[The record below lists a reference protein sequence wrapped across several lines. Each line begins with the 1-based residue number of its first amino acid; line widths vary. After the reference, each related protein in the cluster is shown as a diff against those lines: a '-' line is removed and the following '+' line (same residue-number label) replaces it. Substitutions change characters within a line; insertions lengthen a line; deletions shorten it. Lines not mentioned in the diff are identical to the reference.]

1 MAWKLRTQPRGW
13 KVIFTTVGGRP
24 VGQDPIDLLEGG
36 ERAQAARRLSQ
47 AFVATTVRPDT
58 ETSDDARYWAA
69 VVAKLVQRGHRPP
82 IPTTVDDAIRG
93 DRHVSL
99 DASAVRHS
107 LAFDPVDL
115 DPSFELHDTYERPFW
130 QQLCDAAPAASAW
143 CWPQAPLEAL
153 IRGDDDTERWV
164 DFLFTVPWSTKA
176 VVLEIDGIG
185 HLRRRL
191 PDRERDTLLRGAGCQ
206 VERVTG
212 RDDTLDRFVGRLAGR
227 TTSHLYRPGGRLP
240 DVDRIV
246 HGPTQIHRFLFAVA
260 TAVSEGL
267 LAPGRPWHITLDE
280 PTGAVERGMGTLL
293 DLLQA
298 IDDIWQLDVVPSEV
312 TINQTRW
319 VRRDRNFEPVP
330 SLGSSGD
337 LRIDID
343 PYTAPHH
350 RLPEPTEARVVVR
363 GALLPV
369 DLGWSGPTDTE
380 RRNVAPDERGRAA
393 LKLILRELFG
403 YEEFRDGQLDA
414 ITRVLSGGDA
424 CVLLPTGSGK
434 TLIYQMAGLL
444 RPGLCLVVAPL
455 KSLIDDQERRLRE
468 LGIDR
473 VAGFHSGRDLDAAE
487 KEALHRAVAT
497 GDRLYVLVAPERLQI
512 AEFREALGEA
522 ATEQLVNLA
531 VVDEAHCVSEWGHQ
545 FRTSYLRLGRN
556 LRRLCAGF
564 DDVPPPVLALT
575 GTASPAVLRDVL
587 IELGMDPDE
596 PGTLHRPST
605 FDRPNL
611 HFRFV
616 RTDQHE
622 RAASF
627 EEALRVVVRALGGDT
642 ASFAAATGPDTPSG
656 IVFVPYRS
664 SKNPLGVDAYA
675 KAVRRVLGLPAERVA
690 RYAGGKWDS
699 FGKADKVTWGVSSWE
714 EFKAKNAEAFRTDQ
728 APVMVSTNAFG
739 MGIDKPNI
747 RWTIHVAHPNSLEAF
762 AQEAGR
768 AGRDGRP
775 AYCTLITVPGRER
788 RADLEIQQY
797 FHDQSFPDPEEEL
810 ATATA
815 VAAEL
820 LQHARPTG
828 RIQIPR
834 KTSTDSSDRE
844 AKAREQ
850 ALYRLMI
857 IGFVDDYTI
866 QYLGNTFTVDLADY
880 TAESMDEAVRAFIDR
895 STAGQRRFH
904 GLLPPV
910 TAPLGARIEG
920 YLRVVL
926 QVLHETVVPGRLRA
940 LEEMNRIAVEAPS
953 DEEFHQRLDAY
964 LGAGAMSLLMDKVS
978 RAARLD
984 VPSALSELEQHT
996 PTTRQEWAAASGR
1009 YLESYPDHPLMLTIR
1024 ALGEAWLEAGD
1035 RERFRHTIGQAMRML
1050 RGYGVAPEDAVD
1062 LAAWALE
1069 TLRTYYD
1076 GERWEWAPDIW
1087 DAWKQTGWDDA
1098 WLEPL
1103 EDRVLEHAARGR
1115 FHPEELDVVL
1125 ANRIRRLTAVA

>member
-1 MAWKLRTQPRGW
+1 
-13 KVIFTTVGGRP
+13 
-24 VGQDPIDLLEGG
+24 
-36 ERAQAARRLSQ
+36 
-47 AFVATTVRPDT
+47 
-58 ETSDDARYWAA
+58 
-69 VVAKLVQRGHRPP
+69 
-82 IPTTVDDAIRG
+82 
-93 DRHVSL
+93 
-99 DASAVRHS
+99 
-107 LAFDPVDL
+107 
-115 DPSFELHDTYERPFW
+115 
-130 QQLCDAAPAASAW
+130 
-143 CWPQAPLEAL
+143 
-153 IRGDDDTERWV
+153 
-164 DFLFTVPWSTKA
+164 
-176 VVLEIDGIG
+176 
-185 HLRRRL
+185 
-191 PDRERDTLLRGAGCQ
+191 
-206 VERVTG
+206 
-212 RDDTLDRFVGRLAGR
+212 
-227 TTSHLYRPGGRLP
+227 
-240 DVDRIV
+240 
-246 HGPTQIHRFLFAVA
+246 
-260 TAVSEGL
+260 
-267 LAPGRPWHITLDE
+267 
-280 PTGAVERGMGTLL
+280 
-293 DLLQA
+293 
-298 IDDIWQLDVVPSEV
+298 
-312 TINQTRW
+312 
-319 VRRDRNFEPVP
+319 
-330 SLGSSGD
+330 
-337 LRIDID
+337 
-343 PYTAPHH
+343 
-350 RLPEPTEARVVVR
+350 
-363 GALLPV
+363 
-369 DLGWSGPTDTE
+369 
-380 RRNVAPDERGRAA
+380 
-393 LKLILRELFG
+393 
-403 YEEFRDGQLDA
+403 
-414 ITRVLSGGDA
+414 
-424 CVLLPTGSGK
+424 
-434 TLIYQMAGLL
+434 
-444 RPGLCLVVAPL
+444 
-455 KSLIDDQERRLRE
+455 
-468 LGIDR
+468 
-473 VAGFHSGRDLDAAE
+473 
-487 KEALHRAVAT
+487 
-497 GDRLYVLVAPERLQI
+497 
-512 AEFREALGEA
+512 
-522 ATEQLVNLA
+522 
-531 VVDEAHCVSEWGHQ
+531 
-545 FRTSYLRLGRN
+545 
-556 LRRLCAGF
+556 
-564 DDVPPPVLALT
+564 
-575 GTASPAVLRDVL
+575 
-587 IELGMDPDE
+587 
-596 PGTLHRPST
+596 
-605 FDRPNL
+605 
-611 HFRFV
+611 
-616 RTDQHE
+616 
-622 RAASF
+622 
-627 EEALRVVVRALGGDT
+627 
-642 ASFAAATGPDTPSG
+642 
-656 IVFVPYRS
+656 
-664 SKNPLGVDAYA
+664 
-675 KAVRRVLGLPAERVA
+675 
-690 RYAGGKWDS
+690 
-699 FGKADKVTWGVSSWE
+699 
-714 EFKAKNAEAFRTDQ
+714 
-728 APVMVSTNAFG
+728 MVSTNAFG